1 MRPIKMQIDYGKYGV
16 KAPIEVGVGGKT
28 LCSEQFKI
36 NKTCCVTNTQY
47 NMIRIA
53 TTKRR
58 IHEMPAMEEHI
69 YCEVPDEKP
78 FNIFRACLSFFNFRN
93 N

>member
-36 NKTCCVTNTQY
+36 NKTSVNLIDC
-47 NMIRIA
+47 
-53 TTKRR
+53 
-58 IHEMPAMEEHI
+58 
-69 YCEVPDEKP
+69 P
-78 FNIFRACLSFFNFRN
+78 FELNLIWLFFLTY
-93 N
+93 